1 MLSQNLSEEALELKH
16 YLDLP
21 APAKINLFLHVVGR
35 AENGYHRLQSVF
47 QLVSLFDYI
56 DLEELPDGKIERC
69 GDINWPVEKDLC
81 WRAAKLLQEK
91 YPNKGVRIT
100 VRKNIPDGAGLG
112 GGSSDAAT
120 TLIGLN
126 EMWGLGLSRKDLCR
140 LGVKLG
146 ADVPFFIF
154 GQTAFAEGIGEILQP
169 VEVPDMQFKI
179 VFPNLHVSTSEIF
192 NHPDLTRN
200 SNLCTIANLTKQLHN
215 FVQSPWGRNDLEL
228 VARSLYAPIE
238 QAVEMLSPYGK
249 PRMTGS
255 GSAVYV
261 AEENLQKKSVKMCLP
276 DDWQQWAVKGLKK
289 HPLWNWTR

>member
-1 MLSQNLSEEALELKH
+1 MASQDSSEKTQKLKN
-16 YLDLP
+16 YFDLP

-35 AENGYHRLQSVF
+35 TDNGYHLLQSVF

-56 DLEELPDGKIERC
+56 DLEELPDGKIERA
-69 GDINWPVEKDLC
+69 GDINWSVESDLC
-81 WRAAKLLQEK
+81 WKAAKLLQEK
-91 YPNKGVRIT
+91 CPDKGVRIT

-120 TLIGLN
+120 VLIGLN
-126 EMWGLGLSRKDLCR
+126 QMWGLGLTRQDLCG

-154 GQTAFAEGIGEILQP
+154 GQTAFAEGIGEVLQP
-169 VEVPDMQFKI
+169 VETEEMQFQI
-179 VFPNLHVSTSEIF
+179 IFPGVRVSTAEIF

-200 SNLCTIANLTKQLHN
+200 TNLCTIANLRQQLHN
-215 FVQSPWGRNDLEL
+215 FVQSPWGRNDLET

-238 QAVEMLSPYGK
+238 QAVKLLTPFGN
-249 PRMTGS
+249 PRMSGS

-261 AEENLQKKSVKMCLP
+261 AEKNLDKKSIKIPLP
-276 DDWQQWAVKGLKK
+276 ENWRQWAVKGLKK
-289 HPLWNWTR
+289 HPLWSWTC